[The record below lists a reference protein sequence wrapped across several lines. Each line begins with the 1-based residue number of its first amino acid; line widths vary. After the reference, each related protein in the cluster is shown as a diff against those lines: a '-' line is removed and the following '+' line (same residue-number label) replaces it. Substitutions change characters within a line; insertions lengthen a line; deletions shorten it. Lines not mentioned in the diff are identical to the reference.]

1 MEKLFSTRKF
11 GIFFGKLQ
19 AFGAP
24 SQGDVWVST
33 ENEAN
38 ISWLAIHCYKIP
50 LQIYSCHLIPHHSCA
65 KAKVSGPDKDRNKPT
80 TARQAN
86 NFSKYLRR
94 KSFERSCWRYV
105 ITMMSAYTI
114 HIHTLLM
121 LLSYWYIF
129 QGLLKPPC
137 ENLYLAT
144 NLAHQTFLGLPD
156 SIMIPGIYKRIMFN
170 LVKEWMAHM
179 DIHR

>member
-1 MEKLFSTRKF
+1 
-11 GIFFGKLQ
+11 
-19 AFGAP
+19 
-24 SQGDVWVST
+24 
-33 ENEAN
+33 
-38 ISWLAIHCYKIP
+38 
-50 LQIYSCHLIPHHSCA
+50 
-65 KAKVSGPDKDRNKPT
+65 
-80 TARQAN
+80 
-86 NFSKYLRR
+86 
-94 KSFERSCWRYV
+94 
-105 ITMMSAYTI
+105 MSAYTI